1 MTRERFRGTQDY
13 LQFGFIQKTD
23 EELYWENRDRVEA
36 LNAEMLSLAKENPAL
51 AEAMLDLN
59 AKKQRLEAIESGKR
73 ESTKGFF
80 SRLLGRDED

>member
-36 LNAEMLSLAKENPAL
+36 LNAEMLSLAKENPGL
-51 AEAMLDLN
+51 A
-59 AKKQRLEAIESGKR
+59 
-73 ESTKGFF
+73 
-80 SRLLGRDED
+80 